1 MKAVVV
7 LKEIKRCG
15 GRSPLGRL
23 QPGLSR
29 TRLYF
34 NQSSTPR
41 YFQPFQPISVFL
53 SSSISKSRENTKIAS
68 DYHTRLIWNIL
79 KMGKHQDQQTHHTL
93 DQKLTTKYIQQ
104 YSAGKNYQQITDW
117 VSTYLIY
124 TTRKN
129 FVTLVTPWDI
139 FWEHCGYH
147 SYRRRVWVRVVMDGE
162 HGGTLGGGRGDQGKP
177 PC

>member
-34 NQSSTPR
+34 NQSSTPH
-41 YFQPFQPISVFL
+41 YFQPFQAISVFL

-68 DYHTRLIWNIL
+68 DYHTRLIFKYFEN
-79 KMGKHQDQQTHHTL
+79 GEN
-93 DQKLTTKYIQQ
+93 TKTNKPIII
-104 YSAGKNYQQITDW
+104 SAK
-117 VSTYLIY
+117 S
-124 TTRKN
+124 
-129 FVTLVTPWDI
+129 
-139 FWEHCGYH
+139 
-147 SYRRRVWVRVVMDGE
+147 
-162 HGGTLGGGRGDQGKP
+162 
-177 PC
+177 

>member
-15 GRSPLGRL
+15 GRSPMGRL

-93 DQKLTTKYIQQ
+93 DQKLTTRYIQQ
-104 YSAGKNYQQITDW
+104 SSAGKKSPKNYWLSEYISDIHYQKE
-117 VSTYLIY
+117 L
-124 TTRKN
+124 
-129 FVTLVTPWDI
+129 WDGCDPLR
-139 FWEHCGYH
+139 HLL
-147 SYRRRVWVRVVMDGE
+147 RALRLPQ
-162 HGGTLGGGRGDQGKP
+162 LGGGYGWE
-177 PC
+177 

>member
-41 YFQPFQPISVFL
+41 YFQPFQPIWVFL

-68 DYHTRLIWNIL
+68 DYHTRLIFKYFENGENTKTNKPIILSTKSWPLNIFNSIQL
-79 KMGKHQDQQTHHTL
+79 GKITNKLLTEWVHTWYTL
-93 DQKLTTKYIQQ
+93 PERTSRRLWPLETSSQSIAVTTSIGGAY
-104 YSAGKNYQQITDW
+104 G
-117 VSTYLIY
+117 
-124 TTRKN
+124 
-129 FVTLVTPWDI
+129 
-139 FWEHCGYH
+139 WE
-147 SYRRRVWVRVVMDGE
+147 
-162 HGGTLGGGRGDQGKP
+162 
-177 PC
+177 